1 MLMRCSNYYSTIDRI
16 ERIAKSYKISASKD
30 KSKCKLAYIELKEK
44 ELRHALKAIHL
55 ESGIAL
61 EKKII
66 DLV

>member
-1 MLMRCSNYYSTIDRI
+1 MMRFHSYYDTLESV
-16 ERIAKSYKISASKD
+16 ERTAKQAKRSALEE
-30 KSKCKLAYIELKEK
+30 KSKCKLEDVELKEK